1 MPEPPHPAD
10 ATPPHRPGNES
21 QPDRSVSS
29 PGNSN
34 NTAHSM
40 PFSLPIWLARSVVF
54 CLLFAGILT
63 PRVTAQT
70 QTKARLLLERS
81 ETPPGSSLDA
91 AVELTMAPEWHTYWR
106 NPSESGG
113 AGLATRIRWN
123 LPTGITA
130 DPILWPVPKQLEEAA
145 GVTQIFEG
153 VTVLLIPLHV
163 ASNAPPGEIEIVG
176 RVSWLECHEEC
187 VPGQAEVRARLRIGS
202 AVTPSDDAPKFVQA
216 RSLLPAS
223 DPKPTAVA
231 RWEGETTEKE
241 RALLID
247 WTTAAK
253 TADFY
258 AYETSEA
265 EVLAR
270 TERPGGTPAGTIRIR
285 KKVNKGDTGWP
296 TKVTGL
302 LVAEPNTANQKGF
315 EVELS
320 IQAPTTE
327 AASEAVPFSWTA
339 LLPMLGAALLGG
351 LILNI
356 MPCVLPV
363 IALKVLS
370 FVRQSGSNP
379 ARVRKLGIV
388 YGLGVLASFLVL
400 ALVLLGLQA
409 AGKDANWSTAFQS
422 PTFRVLLCILMVLV
436 SLNLF
441 GVFEVALEG
450 KAITSATAII
460 RREGPG
466 AAFFNGVLAAVLAT
480 PCTAPFLATAVAFAF
495 TQPPLVLI
503 LIFLT
508 VGLGLALPFVLL
520 CWQPAW
526 LKLLPRPGD
535 WMVRFKVAMGFP
547 MLGTAIWIFWFTATR
562 MGGSGVLWLGLFLVV
577 VSAAAWAWGEF
588 GQRAGRPLVGGLTA
602 LALLAGG
609 YFGLMEGALDW
620 RTPASERHPKINWQA
635 WSPSAVNAARA
646 AGHPVLVDFT
656 ADNCANCKF
665 NLVRSIEIASTIE
678 RLRKG
683 GFVTLAGDFT
693 DANSDIAAELKRYS
707 RRGVP
712 LVLVYPKDP
721 NQPPRVLPTVF
732 TPAEIHE
739 ALDWAAR

>member
-1 MPEPPHPAD
+1 MTLFLP
-10 ATPPHRPGNES
+10 RWLPGC
-21 QPDRSVSS
+21 
-29 PGNSN
+29 
-34 NTAHSM
+34 
-40 PFSLPIWLARSVVF
+40 LAL
-54 CLLFAGILT
+54 CLLAVGLPAT
-63 PRVTAQT
+63 TATAQT
-70 QTKARLLLERS
+70 QTQARLLLERS
-81 ETPPGSSLDA
+81 ETPPGSDLHA
-91 AVELTMAPEWHTYWR
+91 AVELTMAPHWHTYWR
-106 NPSESGG
+106 NPNESGG
-113 AGLATRIRWN
+113 IGQATRIRWN
-123 LPTGITA
+123 LPAGITA
-130 DPILWPVPKQLEEAA
+130 DPIQWPVPKQLEEPA
-145 GVTQIFEG
+145 GITHIFEDS
-153 VTVLLIPLHV
+153 TTLIVPLHV
-163 ASNAPPGEIEIVG
+163 GSNTPPGEVEIVG
-176 RVSWLECHEEC
+176 RVSWLECMEEC
-187 VPGQAEVRARLRIGS
+187 VPGQTEVRARLRIGS
-202 AVTPSDDAPKFVQA
+202 TVTPSPDSQQITQA
-216 RSLLPAS
+216 RALLPTR
-223 DPKPTAVA
+223 DPQPKATA
-231 RWEGETTEKE
+231 RWEGEATGKT

-247 WTTAAK
+247 WTTSAPA
-253 TADFY
+253 ADFY

-265 EVLAR
+265 EVLAK
-270 TERPGGTPAGTIRIR
+270 TERPGGTPGGTIRIR
-285 KKVNKGDTGWP
+285 KMVNQGENGWP
-296 TKVTGL
+296 AKVTGL
-302 LVAEPNTANQKGF
+302 LVAEPNTPARKGF
-315 EVELS
+315 EVELA
-320 IQAPTTE
+320 IRPPTPD
-327 AASEAVPFSWTA
+327 AASDVVPFSWSA

-370 FVRQSGSNP
+370 FVRQSGNNP
-379 ARVRKLGIV
+379 ARVRRLGIV

-422 PTFRVLLCILMVLV
+422 PMFRVLLCILMVLV

-450 KAITSATAII
+450 KAITSATEII

-526 LKLLPRPGD
+526 LKLLPKPGD

-547 MLGTAIWIFWFTATR
+547 MMGTAIWIFWFTATR
-562 MGGSGVLWLGLFLVV
+562 MGGSGVLWFGLFLVV

-588 GQRAGRPLVGGLTA
+588 GQRAGRPVVGALVAGS
-602 LALLAGG
+602 LLATG

-620 RTPASERHPKINWQA
+620 RTPAGQRVPKITWRP
-635 WSPSAVNAARA
+635 WSPDTVTAARA

-693 DANSDIAAELKRYS
+693 DADPAIAAELKRFS

-712 LVLVYPKDP
+712 LVLVYSKDP
-721 NQPPRVLPTVF
+721 KQAPRALPTVF

-739 ALDWAAR
+739 ALDWATR

>member
-1 MPEPPHPAD
+1 MD
-10 ATPPHRPGNES
+10 
-21 QPDRSVSS
+21 
-29 PGNSN
+29 
-34 NTAHSM
+34 TAS
-40 PFSLPIWLARSVVF
+40 
-54 CLLFAGILT
+54 
-63 PRVTAQT
+63 
-70 QTKARLLLERS
+70 
-81 ETPPGSSLDA
+81 
-91 AVELTMAPEWHTYWR
+91 
-106 NPSESGG
+106 
-113 AGLATRIRWN
+113 
-123 LPTGITA
+123 GITA
-130 DPILWPVPKQLEEAA
+130 DPILWPVPLQKEEPS
-145 GVTQIFEG
+145 GITHIFEE
-153 VTVLLIPLHV
+153 VCHLVVPVHV
-163 ASNAPPGEIEIVG
+163 ASNVPPGEIELVG
-176 RVSWLECHEEC
+176 RISWLECLEEC
-187 VPGQAEVRARLRIGS
+187 VPGQSEVRARLRIGDQ
-202 AVTPSDDAPKFVQA
+202 VTQSSDAQKIAQA
-216 RSLLPAS
+216 RKLLPPL
-223 DPKPTAVA
+223 DPQPKAVA
-231 RWEGETTEKE
+231 RWEGDPADNV
-241 RALLID
+241 RSLLID
-247 WTTAAK
+247 WTTTAVA
-253 TADFY
+253 ADFY
-258 AYETSEA
+258 AFEDSEA

-270 TERPGGTPAGTIRIR
+270 TERPEGAPAGGIRIR
-285 KKVNKGDTGWP
+285 KKVNKGENGWP
-296 TKVTGL
+296 TKVSGL
-302 LVAEPNTANQKGF
+302 LVAEPNTPGRRGTQ
-315 EVELS
+315 VELT
-320 IQAPTTE
+320 IQPPSME
-327 AASEAVPFSWTA
+327 PDAATPPFSWSA
-339 LLPMLGAALLGG
+339 LVPMLGAALLGG

-379 ARVRKLGIV
+379 ARVRKLGII
-388 YGLGVLASFLVL
+388 YGLGVLSSFLVL

-409 AGKDANWSTAFQS
+409 AGKDATWSTAFQS

-450 KAITSATAII
+450 KAITSATEII

-526 LKLLPRPGD
+526 LKLLPKPGD

-562 MGGSGVLWLGLFLVV
+562 MGGSGVLWFGLFLVV

-588 GQRAGRPLVGGLTA
+588 GQRAGRPLVGA
-602 LALLAGG
+602 LVAVALLAAG

-620 RTPASERHPKINWQA
+620 RTPAGQRIPRITWQP
-635 WSPSAVNAARA
+635 WSSDAVTAARA

-665 NLVRSIEIASTIE
+665 NLVRSIEIVSTIE

-693 DANSDIAAELKRYS
+693 DANPAIAAELKRFS

-721 NQPPRVLPTVF
+721 KQAPRVLPTVF

-739 ALDWAAR
+739 ALDWATR